1 VAIDDVGP
9 RTSFLIPEPMEP
21 VEVSARGFTFDAW
34 ETGPGHRRAVLFL
47 HGFPQTW
54 YSWHHQ
60 LDALATAGYRG
71 IAFDQR
77 GYSPGAR
84 PDAIEDYRIGELV
97 ADVLAIADHFGLDR
111 FDLVG
116 HDWGAMV
123 AWVVAGRHPD
133 RVRTLT
139 AVSVPHPRAFAAA
152 FGGGGGDAGDG
163 GATDGG
169 GGGEDSAGD
178 HDQRERSSYIEV
190 FRAEGGVAERALLG
204 EDGSGDGLRA
214 MFDASGLSSDTDE
227 VGRFVAK
234 MLEPGAMTAALNWY
248 RATEPHALID
258 VGSITVPSL
267 YVWSDNDI
275 ALGRTAAEATEK
287 WVSGPYR
294 FEVLSGV
301 SHWIPETAPEDLNR
315 LLLDHLATNG

>member
-1 VAIDDVGP
+1 MQQLEVA
-9 RTSFLIPEPMEP
+9 
-21 VEVSARGFTFDAW
+21 ARGFTFDALD
-34 ETGPGHRRAVLFL
+34 TGPADGRAVLFL

-60 LDALATAGYRG
+60 LDALWAAGYRG
-71 IAFDQR
+71 LAFDQR

-84 PDAIEDYRIGELV
+84 PPAVEDYRIAELV

-152 FGGGGGDAGDG
+152 FGGAVDGASSADAGGAAAG
-163 GATDGG
+163 GAA
-169 GGGEDSAGD
+169 AGD
-178 HDQRERSSYIEV
+178 DDQRQRSAYIEV

-204 EDGSGDGLRA
+204 EDGSGSGLLA
-214 MFDASGLSSDTDE
+214 MFDASGLPSDSDE
-227 VGRFVAK
+227 VRRFVAK
-234 MLEPGAMTAALNWY
+234 MLEPGAMTAALDWY
-248 RATEPHALID
+248 RATEPHALTD
-258 VGSITVPSL
+258 VGAITVPTL

-275 ALGRTAAEATEK
+275 ALGRTAAEATEQ

-294 FEVLSGV
+294 FEVLRGI
-301 SHWIPETAPEDLNR
+301 SHWIPETAPVDLNR
-315 LLLDHLATNG
+315 LLLEHLAAHG